1 MEEKKQEEQ
10 KQRVIISVGRQFGSG
25 GHMIAE
31 ILSKRFKFPI
41 YDHRMLEEIARE
53 KEVDQKMLARYDEK
67 PASKLFSRTVS
78 GHSSSLADNLAQL
91 QFDFLKRRADS
102 GESFVVV
109 GRCSET
115 VLKDCEGLIT
125 IYIVGDEEPKR
136 RRIMD
141 LYHMSEPD
149 AKTLMTRKDWI
160 RKSYHNSYCKGKW
173 GDSRNYD
180 ICVNSSRLGI
190 EGTADILEQYV
201 RARME
206 RM

>member
-1 MEEKKQEEQ
+1 MEEKREDGR

-31 ILSKRFKFPI
+31 ILSKRFELPI

-53 KEVDQKMLARYDEK
+53 KEVDQKTLAKYDEK

-78 GHSSSLADNLAQL
+78 GHSSSLADHLAQM
-91 QFDFLKRRADS
+91 QFDFLKRRADA

-109 GRCSET
+109 GRCSEM
-115 VLKDCEGLIT
+115 VLKDYDGLIT

-141 LYHMSEPD
+141 LYHLSEPD
-149 AKTLMTRKDWI
+149 AQSMMTRKDWR
-160 RKSYHNSYCKGKW
+160 RKSYHNSYCKGRW

-190 EGTADILEQYV
+190 EGTADILEQYI